1 MCPVRTSS
9 CWGISKRNITG
20 TMFYWPPP
28 PLIIIGPALT
38 WSELILCVA
47 EYASVGYMAKRI
59 QMRKNRFLAIQKMAE
74 QKKNEALHASN
85 ANINDAGNNLDL
97 GPGLPK
103 QTVSPFFHFSFNKS
117 RLRTSF
123 RWYLCCSKFEL
134 ASSLRN
140 IFPYFSFKL
149 CLTQPPNH
157 LRESVRE
164 IELGIL
170 DRRDLQGHLSLNCI
184 VLEIAIARHAKAL
197 AIAKTAWFVL
207 CLISRF
213 AINNLIVLHIYL
225 YITVFQHFKCPHLSS
240 PNGIIYSGSPPKKAN
255 PDNEDCVW
263 DKDKDNQGVE
273 VCHPKYFWEVSP
285 RAPTVWVK
293 NKLCLFTTWQRRPK
307 NPNVYFSF
315 RPHIL
320 GGEYLYLDPIGLQ
333 PVFGWHTK
341 KNIKN
346 SFWLKICKSPV
357 CWCCSL
363 LLYFHPRE
371 KCA

>member
-225 YITVFQHFKCPHLSS
+225 YITVFQHLKCPHLSS

-315 RPHIL
+315 RSTHT
-320 GGEYLYLDPIGLQ
+320 GEYLDLESIGLQ
-333 PVFGWHTK
+333 PYWVSFWLAHK
-341 KNIKN
+341 KTIKN
-346 SFWLKICKSPV
+346 SF
-357 CWCCSL
+357 
-363 LLYFHPRE
+363 
-371 KCA
+371 

>member
-1 MCPVRTSS
+1 MTASP
-9 CWGISKRNITG
+9 INASKRLDLPATKTLKSVNGKYFLVMLLYPSCNKLCVPYVHPAVEASLRETSRVPCFIDHHHW
-20 TMFYWPPP
+20 Y
-28 PLIIIGPALT
+28 IGPAQT

-85 ANINDAGNNLDL
+85 ANINDASNNLDL

-103 QTVSPFFHFSFNKS
+103 QTVSPFSFKHLDSGLLSVDTFAAVNLNLPA
-117 RLRTSF
+117 RCAIFFL
-123 RWYLCCSKFEL
+123 
-134 ASSLRN
+134 
-140 IFPYFSFKL
+140 IFPSNCVL
-149 CLTQPPNH
+149 HNPNH

-240 PNGIIYSGSPPKKAN
+240 PNGIIYSGSPQKRQTQTMHC
-255 PDNEDCVW
+255 NEDCVW
-263 DKDKDNQGVE
+263 DKAKDNQGVE
-273 VCHPKYFWEVSP
+273 VCHTKYFWEVSP

-315 RPHIL
+315 RPHIP
-320 GGEYLYLDPIGLQ
+320 ESI
-333 PVFGWHTK
+333 WIST
-341 KNIKN
+341 
-346 SFWLKICKSPV
+346 
-357 CWCCSL
+357 
-363 LLYFHPRE
+363 
-371 KCA
+371 

>member
-1 MCPVRTSS
+1 MTASP
-9 CWGISKRNITG
+9 INASKRLDLPATKTLKSVNGKYFLVMLLYPSCNKLCVPYVHPAVEASLRETSRVPCFIDHHHW
-20 TMFYWPPP
+20 Y
-28 PLIIIGPALT
+28 IGPALT

-85 ANINDAGNNLDL
+85 ANINDASNNLDL

-103 QTVSPFFHFSFNKS
+103 QTVSPFLLSFKHLDSGLLSVDTFAAVNLNLPA
-117 RLRTSF
+117 RCAIFFL
-123 RWYLCCSKFEL
+123 
-134 ASSLRN
+134 
-140 IFPYFSFKL
+140 IFPSNCVL
-149 CLTQPPNH
+149 HNPNH

-255 PDNEDCVW
+255 PDNALQW
-263 DKDKDNQGVE
+263 G
-273 VCHPKYFWEVSP
+273 
-285 RAPTVWVK
+285 
-293 NKLCLFTTWQRRPK
+293 LCLRQRQRQPRRWSLSHK
-307 NPNVYFSF
+307 VFLRSFSTCANS
-315 RPHIL
+315 L
-320 GGEYLYLDPIGLQ
+320 G
-333 PVFGWHTK
+333 
-341 KNIKN
+341 
-346 SFWLKICKSPV
+346 
-357 CWCCSL
+357 
-363 LLYFHPRE
+363 
-371 KCA
+371 

>member
-1 MCPVRTSS
+1 MISASPHLCALLPAKYIYNRFCPHQCNKMTASP
-9 CWGISKRNITG
+9 INASKRLDLPATKTLKSVNGKYFLVMLLYPSCNKLCVPYVHPAVEASLRERSRVPCFIDHQ
-20 TMFYWPPP
+20 
-28 PLIIIGPALT
+28 PLIIIGPARA

-240 PNGIIYSGSPPKKAN
+240 PNGIIYSGSPPKKG
-255 PDNEDCVW
+255 
-263 DKDKDNQGVE
+263 K
-273 VCHPKYFWEVSP
+273 P
-285 RAPTVWVK
+285 RQWG
-293 NKLCLFTTWQRRPK
+293 LCLRQRQRQPRRWSLSPK
-307 NPNVYFSF
+307 VFLRSFSTCANS
-315 RPHIL
+315 L
-320 GGEYLYLDPIGLQ
+320 G
-333 PVFGWHTK
+333 
-341 KNIKN
+341 
-346 SFWLKICKSPV
+346 
-357 CWCCSL
+357 
-363 LLYFHPRE
+363 
-371 KCA
+371 